1 MEETRCWEVAGHP
14 ILKAG
19 EGLFRFEPACRRG
32 RDARAT
38 IPQPGEGQPAEHEH
52 ERFDRFFAHAPEL
65 FGVGTLGGVILKVN
79 AAWQRTLGYTAEEL
93 ALTSLWER
101 IHPEARG
108 ACRSAARA
116 LARAGAVDV
125 AVRMP
130 HKDGSDRWVAWNL
143 VVAAGRL
150 FAVGH
155 DVTERRRLETAEETT
170 PGSAH
175 ARVAPCVLLAEG
187 NRNSQRAAALRL
199 TTVGFAVTLAAHGQ
213 AAVDLAL
220 AALAAGRPFDAI
232 LMDMHMPVLDGYEA
246 TRTLRGAGYR
256 HPIIAVTAHGS
267 TEDREECLRI
277 GCDDHVARP
286 IDWPR
291 ITGLIAAC
299 ANHIHAPA

>member
-1 MEETRCWEVAGHP
+1 VGRHPVAKPGD
-14 ILKAG
+14 G
-19 EGLFRFEPACRRG
+19 VFRFEPAYRRG
-32 RDARAT
+32 REARAAVLRPT
-38 IPQPGEGQPAEHEH
+38 EVQPMEH

-65 FGVGTLGGVILKVN
+65 FGVGTLGGLILKVN

-93 ALTSLWER
+93 ALTSLWDR
-101 IHPEARG
+101 VHPEAHG

-130 HKDGSDRWVAWNL
+130 HKDGSDRWVSWNL

-150 FAVGH
+150 FAVGR
-155 DVTERRRLETAEETT
+155 DVTERRQREQAAASMPE
-170 PGSAH
+170 A
-175 ARVAPCVLLAEG
+175 ARGQPSLRVLLAEG
-187 NRNSQRAAALRL
+187 NRDSQRAAALGL
-199 TTVGFAVTLAAHGQ
+199 AAAGCAVTSAPQGQ

-220 AALAAGRPFDAI
+220 EAQHAGHPFDAI
-232 LMDMHMPVLDGYEA
+232 LLDMQMHVLDGYEA
-246 TRTLRGAGYR
+246 TRTLRSAGYR

-277 GCDDHVARP
+277 GCDDYVARP

-291 ITGLIAAC
+291 LTGLIASY
-299 ANHIHAPA
+299 ANHTDALA